1 MIKARTRTHNYLPIQ
16 LKPSNN
22 NPTEPPTLSL
32 LHLYDWVHPGLNCSW
47 NTFWLSH
54 HDKTTPVQL
63 DQQLHHVLSS
73 FEVLYFNRTFPF
85 ITYLS
90 KILFD
95 THPNTDNFS
104 KTPSHVT
111 TFAETHL
118 VSFYHSSLSD
128 WHFQLSLDIP
138 VHPLISPG
146 YLLFH
151 HPSIT
156 HTTTHNSTLWS
167 YCQLAYPLTNYSLQ
181 QCVCVHTF
189 LPCNSTKCMENSSTI
204 VIIEI
209 NEICT
214 VAQY

>member
-54 HDKTTPVQL
+54 HDKTTPVRL

-138 VHPLISPG
+138 VHPLISPLSPG

-151 HPSIT
+151 HP
-156 HTTTHNSTLWS
+156 HTQQLTIPLCGHTVSWLILSPIIVCNSVFVCTLSFHVTPPNAWKIPPPLWS
-167 YCQLAYPLTNYSLQ
+167 LKSMWSVL
-181 QCVCVHTF
+181 
-189 LPCNSTKCMENSSTI
+189 
-204 VIIEI
+204 
-209 NEICT
+209 
-214 VAQY
+214 